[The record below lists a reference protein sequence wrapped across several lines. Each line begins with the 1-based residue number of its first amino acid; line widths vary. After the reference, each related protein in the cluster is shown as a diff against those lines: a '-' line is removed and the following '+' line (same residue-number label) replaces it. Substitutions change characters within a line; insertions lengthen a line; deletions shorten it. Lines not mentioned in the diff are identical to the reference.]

1 MSSATEL
8 KTKADALKQK
18 ASEADQANQNQ
29 TQAVF
34 QIYNYDPL
42 SRTSSMEKFV
52 SLGSVSNLAGKKLS
66 DLRKMFI
73 SEGVLSYRQQG
84 SPFCN
89 QEGAETKE
97 DTLLGVYLKG
107 AGNKLEVL
115 ESKTEEKAKTD
126 VATTGGGNVL
136 SQDTQSLN
144 VYLKLKSLKTEL
156 DSDTKEFLNSKPDL
170 ELSKAPGLPTT
181 KAEAIASTY
190 VHSNFMAA
198 KGGAIVYPSDM
209 SERHWNIVF
218 RNNCLLHGSLTSMY
232 EVAVNKRVER
242 AVYPAFQ
249 LAKRQF
255 QDFETSFASDI
266 PPPKQM
272 LRIPRFRIEDDSYV
286 EMTETSKSVAK
297 AMADSSMSQYAAEF
311 AIGGGAL
318 GVTAAVKGGYSSSK
332 SKASATQNDTQT
344 KVLTITY
351 NFPRVVI
358 NLDESSLEL
367 TEECKADI
375 NHLGDTLSLADF
387 NEKYGHFFAT
397 RIELGGRLHSSEDCS
412 KLQESDKT
420 EKANS
425 MKAAASLSFSSP
437 WVQASASGSYG
448 SASNSM
454 TENKTSSMNM
464 TMTWEAK
471 GGDTLLCN
479 NPPAWCNTVASYYN
493 WRVVKQESLIPVTD
507 LIMNLPGGSILKS
520 KIAAIKNPGGKT
532 ETDGGKTDGGKTGT
546 SDKTSLPVN
555 PEIPVVNPGKTEKP
569 NSSIKPDTTSQ
580 SGKTEK
586 VVPPVKPET
595 TTQRDKA
602 PVVKPVV
609 TEKPGTTIPPKAKTI
624 KSKVS
629 ISVNQGS
636 RYLAGRNEA
645 GMAMGIFLQDLDGS
659 SGSYTPAQQ
668 KFIADLDVDSMFNSG
683 CSLVNNASD
692 QKFEIEVEHSSN
704 EKPLLKRNVPYR
716 IFSKKAEKWMTS
728 TPTLPGF
735 YDKSLL
741 YLESSAAKSG
751 EVTTFAFDSL
761 RHRSVSNIEDGDTIF
776 IRMFDASGRSLGA
789 LTDISSN
796 NGKLSGAIGTK
807 GTSEKL
813 NLTIKYA

>member
-1 MSSATEL
+1 MAEEET
-8 KTKADALKQK
+8 TADV
-18 ASEADQANQNQ
+18 
-29 TQAVF
+29 T
-34 QIYNYDPL
+34 
-42 SRTSSMEKFV
+42 T
-52 SLGSVSNLAGKKLS
+52 
-66 DLRKMFI
+66 
-73 SEGVLSYRQQG
+73 
-84 SPFCN
+84 
-89 QEGAETKE
+89 T
-97 DTLLGVYLKG
+97 KG
-107 AGNKLEVL
+107 A
-115 ESKTEEKAKTD
+115 
-126 VATTGGGNVL
+126 NVL
-136 SQDTQSLN
+136 SQDTQALN

-156 DSDTKEFLNSKPDL
+156 DADTKEFLKSKLNL
-170 ELSKAPGLPTT
+170 ELPEAPGLPTT

-190 VHSNFMAA
+190 VHSNFMA
-198 KGGAIVYPSDM
+198 KTGGAIVYPSDM

-232 EVAVNKRVER
+232 EVAINKRVER

-297 AMADSSMSQYAAEF
+297 AMADSSMSEYAAEV

-318 GVTAAVKGGYSSSK
+318 GVSAGVKGGYSSNSSK
-332 SKASATQNDTQT
+332 SSATQNDTQT

-375 NHLGDTLSLADF
+375 NNLGDTLSLTDF

-397 RIELGGRLHSSEDCS
+397 RIELGGRLHSSEDCT
-412 KLQESDKT
+412 KLQDSERT
-420 EKANS
+420 EKAKS

-437 WVQASASGSYG
+437 WVQASASASYG

-454 TENKTSSMNM
+454 EENKTSKMNM

-479 NPPAWCNTVASYYN
+479 NPPLWCNTVASYYN

-507 LIMNLPGGSILKS
+507 LIMNLPGGSILKA
-520 KIAAIKNPGGKT
+520 KIDAIKNPSTGAGKIGG
-532 ETDGGKTDGGKTGT
+532 DRTGT

-555 PEIPVVNPGKTEKP
+555 PKTPVVNSGKTEKP
-569 NSSIKPDTTSQ
+569 NPPVKPDTTTQ

-586 VVPPVKPET
+586 VLPPVKPES
-595 TTQRDKA
+595 TTQRDKT
-602 PVVKPVV
+602 PPIKPVV
-609 TEKPGTTIPPKAKTI
+609 TEKPGTTAPPKVKTV

-629 ISVNQGS
+629 VSLNQGS
-636 RYLAGRNEA
+636 RYLAGLNEMGAA
-645 GMAMGIFLQDLDGS
+645 GSECSHPSTSRKSDTDKSEVGILTHDLDGR
-659 SGSYTPAQQ
+659 GSYTPAQL
-668 KFIADLDVDSMFNSG
+668 KFIDDIDTFSMMSSG
-683 CSLVNNASD
+683 CSFVNNATD
-692 QKFEIEVEHSSN
+692 QKFEIVVEHNSN

-716 IFSKKAEKWMTS
+716 IFSKKAEKWLTS

-735 YDKSLL
+735 YDKSVL
-741 YLESSAAKSG
+741 YLETSAAKSG
-751 EVTTFAFDSL
+751 EVATFAFDSL
-761 RHRSVSNIEDGDTIF
+761 RHRSVSNIEEGDTIF
-776 IRMFDASGRSLGA
+776 IRMFDKSGRSLGA

-796 NGKLSGAIGTK
+796 NGVMSGAIGTK

-813 NLTIKYA
+813 TFSIKYA